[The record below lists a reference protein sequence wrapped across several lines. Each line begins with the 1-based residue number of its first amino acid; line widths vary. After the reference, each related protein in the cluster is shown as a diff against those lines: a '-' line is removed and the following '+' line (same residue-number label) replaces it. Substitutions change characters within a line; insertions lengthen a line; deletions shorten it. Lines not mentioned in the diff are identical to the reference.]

1 MPNEVI
7 QVNNSMI
14 LASRFTNSINGLL
27 TISEH
32 RDKRSKILENSYVEK
47 ECASQQNYKI
57 NQRDHQ
63 RSVAR
68 KKHSL
73 HSQKSSIEFHL
84 HSKKDSKSELLS
96 ITEKAISK
104 LFHWEGLGKW
114 DEDYAVEVTTI
125 YQILCNKKGEKCAIL
140 KDMILDQLLIG
151 ISASKEDKV
160 IRVSVSILTTI
171 VAANKSVI
179 EDIKKKGLQL
189 SDLAS
194 ALKRNVH
201 EAAILFYLM
210 NPSPTEI
217 KTLELLPALV
227 GVVCS
232 PNSYKGRPASLPT
245 PLTASL
251 MIIGVLVSSFDHAT
265 NNVHLAEI
273 SYPNVL
279 HGLLDVARDSNIEE
293 LISWATIL
301 VKCVQYDGHCRRY
314 ISRLAPMAPFS
325 RLLESNMKH
334 ARCIA
339 LEFFHEV
346 LCIPRYENM
355 LQIFN
360 ILNRFYDDNG
370 SHLKLRTKLKNA
382 WFLSNC
388 DTALSSNVIS
398 MVDEIYIGIP

>member
-1 MPNEVI
+1 
-7 QVNNSMI
+7 
-14 LASRFTNSINGLL
+14 
-27 TISEH
+27 
-32 RDKRSKILENSYVEK
+32 
-47 ECASQQNYKI
+47 
-57 NQRDHQ
+57 
-63 RSVAR
+63 
-68 KKHSL
+68 
-73 HSQKSSIEFHL
+73 
-84 HSKKDSKSELLS
+84 
-96 ITEKAISK
+96 
-104 LFHWEGLGKW
+104 
-114 DEDYAVEVTTI
+114 
-125 YQILCNKKGEKCAIL
+125 
-140 KDMILDQLLIG
+140 
-151 ISASKEDKV
+151 
-160 IRVSVSILTTI
+160 
-171 VAANKSVI
+171 
-179 EDIKKKGLQL
+179 
-189 SDLAS
+189 
-194 ALKRNVH
+194 
-201 EAAILFYLM
+201 
-210 NPSPTEI
+210 
-217 KTLELLPALV
+217 
-227 GVVCS
+227 
-232 PNSYKGRPASLPT
+232 
-245 PLTASL
+245 

-346 LCIPRYENM
+346 LCIPRYVNM

-360 ILNRFYDDNG
+360 ILNWFYDDNA

-388 DTALSSNVIS
+388 DTAPSSNVIS